1 MASRQEHPNA
11 ALLDSA
17 TRGFGYLFANDIVA
31 AKEHFGGN
39 EDPFHLMGL
48 GVCAFLEAVLGM
60 EVSLAIW
67 DDVLRN
73 LTALVCNY
81 LSDESGHGGFKVVG
95 SL

>member
-1 MASRQEHPNA
+1 MASRSEHPNA
-11 ALLDSA
+11 ELLDSA
-17 TRGFGYLFANDIVA
+17 TKGFGYLFANDIVA

-60 EVSLAIW
+60 EVSLAVCN
-67 DDVLRN
+67 DVLRN
-73 LTALVCNY
+73 LTPLVCCH
-81 LSDESGHGGFKVVG
+81 LSDESSYGGFKVIG